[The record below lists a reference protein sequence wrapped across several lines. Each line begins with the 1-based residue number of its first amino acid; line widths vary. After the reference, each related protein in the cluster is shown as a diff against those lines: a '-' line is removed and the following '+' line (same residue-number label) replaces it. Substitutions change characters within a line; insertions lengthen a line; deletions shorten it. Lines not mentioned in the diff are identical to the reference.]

1 MDADHQVV
9 GVALSDESTANG
21 IPDLFVDEIVLP
33 VEGLESHA
41 VGMGR
46 HAVPYIHH
54 HIASVIEIDAMRAVE
69 HQLAACLAFHTD
81 IAHVIGIDGFRYV
94 AFQARHRGAIGT
106 VPKTGQGERTI
117 QYRSHAA
124 DPVQYAVTFK
134 GGSESAGRDH
144 RPYGVRRAGA
154 DADGEHLQNAEHV
167 YCALFSASSPSRRVK
182 HAEHAN
188 HDE

>member
-1 MDADHQVV
+1 MR
-9 GVALSDESTANG
+9 
-21 IPDLFVDEIVLP
+21 IVLP

-81 IAHVIGIDGFRYV
+81 IAHVDRYRRFSV
-94 AFQARHRGAIGT
+94 RCLPSPRHRGADRYRAQDRSGRANHT
-106 VPKTGQGERTI
+106 VPLRT
-117 QYRSHAA
+117 AA
-124 DPVQYAVTFK
+124 DPVQSAVTFK

>member
-9 GVALSDESTANG
+9 GVALSDESTANR

-106 VPKTGQGERTI
+106 VPKTGQGEPYSTVRTRPTRFSMPS
-117 QYRSHAA
+117 RSREAANLLAATIGPTVCDELGPTPMVNISRMLNMYIALSFPRLRRHAA
-124 DPVQYAVTFK
+124 
-134 GGSESAGRDH
+134 
-144 RPYGVRRAGA
+144 
-154 DADGEHLQNAEHV
+154 
-167 YCALFSASSPSRRVK
+167 
-182 HAEHAN
+182 
-188 HDE
+188 

>member
-106 VPKTGQGERTI
+106 VPKTGQGE
-117 QYRSHAA
+117 
-124 DPVQYAVTFK
+124 
-134 GGSESAGRDH
+134 
-144 RPYGVRRAGA
+144 
-154 DADGEHLQNAEHV
+154 
-167 YCALFSASSPSRRVK
+167 
-182 HAEHAN
+182 AN
-188 HDE
+188 HTVPFARGRPGSVCRHVQGRQRIYWPRPSVLRCATSWGRRRW

>member
-1 MDADHQVV
+1 MPIIRSSASPCLTNPPPMEYQTC
-9 GVALSDESTANG
+9 SSMR
-21 IPDLFVDEIVLP
+21 LFCRSKAWNRMPLD
-33 VEGLESHA
+33 
-41 VGMGR
+41 GR

-134 GGSESAGRDH
+134 GGSESTGRDH
-144 RPYGVRRAGA
+144 RSYGVRRAGPTPMVNISRM
-154 DADGEHLQNAEHV
+154 LNM
-167 YCALFSASSPSRRVK
+167 YIALSFPRLRR
-182 HAEHAN
+182 HAA
-188 HDE
+188 

>member
-21 IPDLFVDEIVLP
+21 IPDLFIDEIVLP

-134 GGSESAGRDH
+134 EAANLLAATIGPTVCDELGPTPMVNISRMLNMYIALSFPRL
-144 RPYGVRRAGA
+144 RR
-154 DADGEHLQNAEHV
+154 
-167 YCALFSASSPSRRVK
+167 
-182 HAEHAN
+182 HAA
-188 HDE
+188 